1 MSQQESQQMNDGHS
15 ETIEGELTPLW
26 SSRLTACVC
35 VRARMWITVVKVWR
49 EHQNQ
54 LVLKNTLWP
63 VPSILTSVLRN
74 SLVWFDFVFP
84 GRKKKNNWKERK
96 ETFER
101 WRASDWRMTHPECGS
116 DVESLQ
122 CLSHHAA
129 ATERGTEGRVSGEGG
144 RQREGE
150 ENKGSWED
158 ERKMVAVPLL
168 SFHLWLA
175 GVCQRSI
182 WSSSFVDAFL
192 AIIMW
197 CKDHTQADVHT
208 SDHTHASV

>member
-35 VRARMWITVVKVWR
+35 VRAHVNYSGQSVTGTSKSACF
-49 EHQNQ
+49 E
-54 LVLKNTLWP
+54 KYTLACP
-63 VPSILTSVLRN
+63 IDSDICAEKFPSLI
-74 SLVWFDFVFP
+74 WFCLS
-84 GRKKKNNWKERK
+84 RKKKKQLERK
-96 ETFER
+96 KRNFWEMEGVWLAYDSSRVWLRCRISAVSESPCSSDRER
-101 WRASDWRMTHPECGS
+101 DR
-116 DVESLQ
+116 
-122 CLSHHAA
+122 
-129 ATERGTEGRVSGEGG
+129 GEGEG

-197 CKDHTQADVHT
+197 CKDHTQAVVHT

>member
-35 VRARMWITVVKVWR
+35 VRAHVNYSGQSVTGTSKSACF
-49 EHQNQ
+49 E
-54 LVLKNTLWP
+54 KYTLACP
-63 VPSILTSVLRN
+63 IDSDICAEKFPSLI
-74 SLVWFDFVFP
+74 WFCLS
-84 GRKKKNNWKERK
+84 RKKKKNNWKERK

-197 CKDHTQADVHT
+197 CKDHTQAVVHT